1 MKPQP
6 FLAASR
12 LRSLASLLLIAA
24 GLTATG
30 TVRAHGNT
38 HGQAAPD
45 MIETAFGRTGDPQR
59 VTRTIQVRMSDSM
72 RFDPP
77 EIAVRQGDTIRL
89 RVSNAGAVL
98 HELVIGTEGE
108 LARQAELMRKNPDME
123 HDAPYMAHVNPGK
136 RGDTVWQFT
145 QPGKFKYGCLE
156 PGHFEAGMVGTVK
169 VVPR

>member
-1 MKPQP
+1 VKPQP

-12 LRSLASLLLIAA
+12 WRSLASLLLIAA

-30 TVRAHGNT
+30 TVRSHGNA

-77 EIAVRQGDTIRL
+77 EITVRQGDTIRL

-108 LARQAELMRKNPDME
+108 LAHHAELMRKNPDME
-123 HDAPYMAHVNPGK
+123 HDAPYMAHVSPGK
-136 RGDTVWQFT
+136 RGDIVWQFT
-145 QPGKFKYGCLE
+145 QPGTFKYGCLV
-156 PGHFEAGMVGTVK
+156 PGHFEAGMVGAVK